1 MRPNNQNSVFKVN
14 AADSLR
20 NIRVVLCETAHPGN
34 IGAAARAL
42 KTMGLSDL
50 RLVAPERFPDPQAE
64 WLASGAGD
72 VLRGARVCAS
82 LGEALAGSALTIAC
96 TARPRRIAVPMVSA
110 RDAAAR
116 LVQVAREQPAALV
129 FGNETYG
136 LTDAE
141 VGQCQ
146 LLATISADPA
156 YTSLN
161 LAAAVQVF
169 TYEVRLAALGGTAP
183 AVKSKALATHEEVER
198 FHEHLQRAL
207 VEQGFLNPDHP
218 KKLAARLRRLFNRAQ
233 LEKEEV
239 TILRGIIKTLVR
251 PKRKSGKQ

>member
-1 MRPNNQNSVFKVN
+1 M
-14 AADSLR
+14 AADPLK
-20 NIRVVLCETAHPGN
+20 NIRVVLCEPAHPGN

-42 KTMGLSDL
+42 KTMGLCDL
-50 RLVAPERFPDPQAE
+50 RLVAPERFPDPQAD
-64 WLASGAGD
+64 WLASGATD
-72 VLRGARVCAS
+72 VLRESRVCAS
-82 LGEALAGSALTIAC
+82 LDEALAGSALTVAC

-116 LVQVAREQPAALV
+116 LVQVARAQPATLV

-136 LTDAE
+136 LTEAE
-141 VGQCQ
+141 VSRCQ
-146 LLATISADPA
+146 LLATIPSDPA
-156 YTSLN
+156 YSSLN

-169 TYEVRLAALGGTAP
+169 TYELRLAALGGTASRG
-183 AVKSKALATHEEVER
+183 KSRALATHEEIER

-218 KKLAARLRRLFNRAQ
+218 KKLVARLRRLFNRAQ

-251 PKRKSGKQ
+251 PKRKRGKQ